1 MADGKIIP
9 GLNHKTI
16 DLDVNLFLLPNI
28 DDMKTEGI
36 ISNVITTTLDRNERL
51 ICNESLIFAGIS
63 HIFKGFS

>member
-36 ISNVITTTLDRNERL
+36 ISNVITTT
-51 ICNESLIFAGIS
+51 
-63 HIFKGFS
+63 